1 MRPSVFGQDNIDVSG
16 LQNIATQTAQIQTE
30 GNLATQAT
38 QYNAV
43 LRDRILLT
51 NQALSQARNVQT
63 ELVSQVAETRR
74 LEELQRS
81 MSPAAAQAVLN
92 AEKQR
97 DAARE
102 SVAELERTINSQI
115 LSNNLTGDLATGAMK
130 NLQVFK
136 DQVAELEKMPELV
149 GRIVQAEE
157 ERKLQQEQIAELSTG
172 IANTLGQGLRE
183 SLNLLITG
191 SENWGQALENIVV
204 RMLNQ
209 IIDQLLYITVIQPFV
224 EAAGN
229 FLGNIFGGF
238 GFADGGIMTQ
248 GGPMPLQRYARGGIA
263 NSPQLAM
270 FGEGSKPEAYV
281 PLPDGRSIPVTI
293 KGFANGGIMSQD
305 LGTPLTGSS
314 GIRRI
319 LTSRFGFTFQPPP
332 KPVLISPFNQM
343 IRSRIGLTPM
353 PPVTA
358 PPVNPFKEMI
368 RSRIGLTPQVQG
380 YASGGIARSPQLALF
395 GEGSLPEAYVPLPD
409 GRSIPVTMRGSIN
422 NSDNKTTINNINV
435 TVSTDSSQT
444 QGSDSKSRRLGEDLA
459 LKIQQEIIR
468 QQRPGGLL
476 A

>member
-1 MRPSVFGQDNIDVSG
+1 
-16 LQNIATQTAQIQTE
+16 
-30 GNLATQAT
+30 
-38 QYNAV
+38 
-43 LRDRILLT
+43 
-51 NQALSQARNVQT
+51 
-63 ELVSQVAETRR
+63 
-74 LEELQRS
+74 
-81 MSPAAAQAVLN
+81 
-92 AEKQR
+92 
-97 DAARE
+97 
-102 SVAELERTINSQI
+102 
-115 LSNNLTGDLATGAMK
+115 
-130 NLQVFK
+130 
-136 DQVAELEKMPELV
+136 
-149 GRIVQAEE
+149 
-157 ERKLQQEQIAELSTG
+157 
-172 IANTLGQGLRE
+172 
-183 SLNLLITG
+183 
-191 SENWGQALENIVV
+191 
-204 RMLNQ
+204 MLNQ

-224 EAAGN
+224 KAAGN
-229 FLGNIFGGF
+229 FLGGIFGGF

-293 KGFANGGIMSQD
+293 KGFANGGIMRQD
-305 LGTPLTGSS
+305 TGTPVTGAYAVNQMLS
-314 GIRRI
+314 
-319 LTSRFGFTFQPPP
+319 SRFGITFQPRP

-343 IRSRIGLTPM
+343 IRSRIGLPPM
-353 PPVTA
+353 PPITA

-444 QGSDSKSRRLGEDLA
+444 QGSDSRSRRLGEDLA